1 MAATLSLALDLC
13 NEIQEKYSLILVESK
28 NSPLIHRNQC
38 MVLFRKLSDTR
49 ETLVAV
55 QHKLSDGEFTS
66 SQSSDVGTPVI
77 HGLIHVLKRVHEIFF
92 KDCFCK
98 DKWLEAA
105 LRQGGD
111 LKETFAEIVSDLQW
125 YRSVLHSIVFK
136 RVGQDSNDLA
146 PVDCNR
152 NLSEIE
158 LEALST
164 AAKWDQEDLRGF
176 LREFNGDPARND
188 ENGNYISMQCLATQ
202 LLNKLEF
209 QPWSPTAKEKRDKS
223 LHEDGRNKWSEGPLV
238 LLVNMQDLH
247 KGALLGEGSFGSVHE
262 TNWLGETYA
271 MKIHK
276 RGLKECL
283 KAEIKA
289 LAGLQHP
296 HVIRLVGCAEEEGK
310 CLYLME
316 RMDKSLS
323 KMLEDC
329 SLSLVQ
335 RVDMMLQIAE
345 GVRYLHSK
353 NLVHRDLKPE
363 NILVKHDNSGPET
376 LMLAPLVEDFWIA
389 KVSDFGTMKEK
400 MESMAYVGQTMNV
413 GTTMFMVPEMY
424 QLEDSAKRP
433 ERFHPMKTDV
443 YSFAL
448 ICFVV
453 LTSESTPFPFE
464 ELMNPS
470 VREFKDR
477 VRRGKRPKLPA
488 NCPVDLSDLIQQ
500 CWDGNQD
507 GRPNFDYICTEL
519 RQIKDFLLTGTV
531 KEEGCEIG
539 VTIPHN
545 SQLNVE
551 GILASQIRMSEGI
564 RDAVKEVESFKQECL
579 ELDRKVNSLASL
591 LEQAV
596 HFSITNPAGLY
607 ESPTQWI
614 AMEVEKTLERALG
627 LVKKCRWS
635 GMLQRVITNT
645 RVSDFQKVNLYL
657 DNSIAN
663 VQYLLNISAS
673 REDRPIHIGLPPIAS
688 HDPVL
693 SIVWENVSILH
704 VGNAEEKAQGASCL
718 ADLAKGT
725 RNRSIICKAGGVP
738 PLQRLLRE
746 GTAAGQEEAARALG
760 YLAADRS
767 PVLRMQDKTSRA
779 NST

>member
-111 LKETFAEIVSDLQW
+111 LKETFGEIVSDLQW
-125 YRSVLHSIVFK
+125 YRSVLHSVVFK

-413 GTTMFMVPEMY
+413 GTTMFMAPEMY

-519 RQIKDFLLTGTV
+519 RQIKDFLLTGMV
-531 KEEGCEIG
+531 I
-539 VTIPHN
+539 
-545 SQLNVE
+545 
-551 GILASQIRMSEGI
+551 
-564 RDAVKEVESFKQECL
+564 
-579 ELDRKVNSLASL
+579 
-591 LEQAV
+591 
-596 HFSITNPAGLY
+596 
-607 ESPTQWI
+607 SP
-614 AMEVEKTLERALG
+614 
-627 LVKKCRWS
+627 
-635 GMLQRVITNT
+635 
-645 RVSDFQKVNLYL
+645 
-657 DNSIAN
+657 
-663 VQYLLNISAS
+663 
-673 REDRPIHIGLPPIAS
+673 
-688 HDPVL
+688 
-693 SIVWENVSILH
+693 
-704 VGNAEEKAQGASCL
+704 
-718 ADLAKGT
+718 
-725 RNRSIICKAGGVP
+725 
-738 PLQRLLRE
+738 
-746 GTAAGQEEAARALG
+746 
-760 YLAADRS
+760 
-767 PVLRMQDKTSRA
+767 
-779 NST
+779 